1 MLLGEFGTFSTK
13 EVKGLW
19 QILYPKA
26 SGCSPSSSKDLH
38 FFPNSNQEL
47 KPSACPLGH
56 PPPWVLGETSLVLS
70 VLSTP
75 QSSSC

>member
-19 QILYPKA
+19 QILYPKT

-47 KPSACPLGH
+47 KPSARPLGH
-56 PPPWVLGETSLVLS
+56 PPPGPRRDLFGLERVEHATKL
-70 VLSTP
+70 
-75 QSSSC
+75 